1 MSGFASLQGLSY
13 WGSTV
18 LLIGS
23 VAVRGNLLQPI
34 RSNTQIWV
42 VMSHQY
48 AISAFIPRMS
58 FCGESS
64 GGVSKLFYVSQASRY
79 LVKRTLL
86 DFVKH

>member
-23 VAVRGNLLQPI
+23 AAVRETCFNNQK
-34 RSNTQIWV
+34 NTQIWV